1 MKKRCL
7 SVLLALCMALT
18 MAPAVA
24 FAEEET
30 DPAIPAEAIYVS
42 QEGDADGD
50 GTSAGSALS
59 FDTAMANAEDGDV
72 FAVVGTV
79 EMENWTTPEANITIQ
94 GADENAVLKFAGYG
108 STTEVWLSLQ
118 GDLTVK
124 DLTLEFSKQQYTVP
138 ENGGPAP

>member
-24 FAEEET
+24 FAEEKT
-30 DPAIPAEAIYVS
+30 DPAIPADAIYVS
-42 QEGDADGD
+42 QEGDTDGD
-50 GTSAGSALS
+50 GTSAGSALG
-59 FDTAMANAEDGDV
+59 FDTAMASAKDGDV

-94 GADENAVLKFAGYG
+94 GADENAVLKFAG
-108 STTEVWLSLQ
+108 
-118 GDLTVK
+118 
-124 DLTLEFSKQQYTVP
+124 
-138 ENGGPAP
+138 

>member
-1 MKKRCL
+1 M
-7 SVLLALCMALT
+7 
-18 MAPAVA
+18 
-24 FAEEET
+24 
-30 DPAIPAEAIYVS
+30 
-42 QEGDADGD
+42 
-50 GTSAGSALS
+50 
-59 FDTAMANAEDGDV
+59 

-124 DLTLEFSKQQYTVP
+124 DLTLGFSKQQYTVP
-138 ENGGPAP
+138 ENGGPSLPAFIFANGHTLHLTETAVIDTPEWKESPKSSSSVW